1 MSEKSPSQ
9 NCADRGTC
17 LRRLRQMPSRSST
30 GPSNFDQSSP
40 SGPISTRLRLKAHG
54 GDGQPNF
61 QKPGCFKPWRGRPPA
76 ILFSEFSSFHVGN
89 KDLKPRTG
97 SWRVALMLSTAVL
110 VILVGGSILIWL
122 GLVNP
127 RDYWWVV
134 TIALP
139 FLLIGLA
146 YLNLYKLPRR
156 KAWNDKSKSSEV
168 GFPLRKH
175 LSPILFIFFLQ
186 CPIVRKDAETSST
199 KKD

>member
-1 MSEKSPSQ
+1 
-9 NCADRGTC
+9 
-17 LRRLRQMPSRSST
+17 MPSRSST

-54 GDGQPNF
+54 GYGQPNF